1 MYDSV
6 NYDLIRDQLLADH
19 TKISINNR
27 AQLLDDAFN
36 LASVNMVSFANALD
50 LTRYLKNEIGY
61 TPWNS
66 ILPNMDFIYK
76 MFVNNNAIGESWNG
90 YMKTLVEPYFN
101 SIGFNESPDDSYPI
115 INSRSNAINWACRL
129 GVSGCIQDVSV
140 AYASWMDS
148 PFNEEVISRHQKDTI
163 LAAAIEYCSETDW
176 ESAYQRF
183 LNPLDPSERNSIR
196 GYLGRTRI
204 ESIQNRLL
212 EYMLIFPAG
221 VDGNDGIQF
230 FNTLA
235 YNPYSNNLAF
245 AFLRDNWDELEQIY
259 TSIMPGFLRTVSTN
273 YNTVEQLDELKS
285 IGELHNL
292 GLNGNFLAAI
302 SAVQENIR
310 WMETNADVISNWL
323 QQQIK

>member
-129 GVSGCIQDVSV
+129 GVSGCTQNASF
-140 AYASWMDS
+140 AYADWMIS
-148 PFNEEVISRHQKDTI
+148 AFNEDSISRHQKNTI
-163 LAAAIEYCSETDW
+163 LSAAIEYGTEADW
-176 ESAYQRF
+176 NYAYQRF

-212 EYMLIFPAG
+212 GYMLSFPVG

-235 YNPYSNNLAF
+235 NNPYSNNLAF
-245 AFLRDNWDELEQIY
+245 IFLRDNWDELEQIY
-259 TSIMPGFLRTVSTN
+259 STIMPGFLRTVSTN
-273 YNTVEQLDELKS
+273 YNTVEQLDELKA
-285 IGELHNL
+285 IGSLHNL
-292 GLNGNFLAAI
+292 GLNGNYAAAI
-302 SAVQENIR
+302 LTVQDNIQ

-323 QQQIK
+323 QQQMK